1 MNTARR
7 LGFAACVLLLAASGD
22 MRARFVHAATSQP
35 AGVQPDTPAR
45 TIRIGVLRNGTYE
58 IVTVPLEEYVGR
70 VLAGE
75 AVPDSPA
82 ASLEA
87 LAVAVRTYTAANRNR
102 HASEGFDL
110 CDQTHCQVMRTSRPE
125 TDAAARA
132 TASQV
137 LTFRGAPAT
146 VFYSASCGGRSEK
159 PSNVWPGEKDVE
171 YLPIHEDDGCE
182 GFPMWTSELTDADLQ
197 RALVAGGFR
206 GRLRDVKVLARNG
219 SDRVAR
225 LALVGMQPDEI
236 TGQDLRMVVGR
247 TLGFQHIA
255 STAFQLERTR
265 RGSRF
270 TGHGSGHGVGMC
282 VIGSMKLAARG
293 ETSSAILARYFPGTQ
308 IGRYAAVAVPTS
320 TASVVAEPP
329 LVLPPSDPVP
339 PAPDVRAAPPV
350 SNPVPPVPSGAAGAG
365 DLTDASGLALGD
377 AVVVLPDAESSERSA
392 LTALVVRERQAMA
405 SALGVPPARVRVRFH
420 DTNESFERA
429 TGRAWFHFGALTGFE
444 INLAPLRVLRGNG
457 MLERTLRRQLVHV
470 MADSELPERPAWV
483 REGAAVHFA
492 DGDTVNASR
501 VVCPQDDE
509 LRRPVSIG
517 ALGDAWGRARVC
529 FERQLTS
536 GRDWRRV
543 R

>member
-1 MNTARR
+1 MNSGRR
-7 LGFAACVLLLAASGD
+7 AWVVACALLLAAS
-22 MRARFVHAATSQP
+22 AAPRTPSIQAAASQQGANP
-35 AGVQPDTPAR
+35 PDVTTQ
-45 TIRIGVLRNGTYE
+45 TIRIGVLRDGSYDV
-58 IVTVPLEEYVGR
+58 VTVPLEEYVGR

-87 LAVAVRTYTAANRNR
+87 LAIAVRTYTAANRSR

-110 CDQTHCQVMRTSRPE
+110 CDQTHCQVMRVARPE

-132 TASQV
+132 TAAQV

-159 PSNVWPGEKDVE
+159 PSNVWPGEKDQD
-171 YLPIHEDDGCE
+171 YLTIHDDDGCE
-182 GFPMWTSELTDADLQ
+182 GFPQWTSELTDADLQ
-197 RALVAGGFR
+197 RALTAAGFR
-206 GRLRDVKVLARNG
+206 GTLRDVTVIARNDSG
-219 SDRVAR
+219 RVAR
-225 LALVGMQPDEI
+225 LQLTGMQPDQI

-282 VIGSMKLAARG
+282 VIGSMKLAAKG
-293 ETSSAILARYFPGTQ
+293 ETAAAILARYYPGTE
-308 IGRYAAVAVPTS
+308 IGRYSAVAVPTS
-320 TASVVAEPP
+320 TAAVISEPP
-329 LVLPPSDPVP
+329 LVLPPPEPTAP
-339 PAPDVRAAPPV
+339 PPAAARVAPPAAAPDVAPG
-350 SNPVPPVPSGAAGAG
+350 PSAG
-365 DLTDASGLALGD
+365 DIADAVALALGD
-377 AVVVLPDAESSERSA
+377 AVVVLPNSEAGERNA
-392 LTALVVRERQAMA
+392 LTALVIRERQAMA
-405 SALGVPPARVRVRFH
+405 TALGVQPARVRVRFH

-429 TGRAWFHFGALTGFE
+429 TERSWFHFGALVGFE
-444 INLAPLRVLRGNG
+444 IQLAPLRVLRGNG

-470 MADSELPERPAWV
+470 MADSELPERPAWI
-483 REGAAVHFA
+483 RDGAAVHFA
-492 DGDTVNASR
+492 DGDSVAATR
-501 VVCPQDDE
+501 VICPQDDE

-517 ALGDAWGRARVC
+517 ALGDAWGRARAC
-529 FERQLTS
+529 FERQLTA

>member
-1 MNTARR
+1 MIGTRV
-7 LGFAACVLLLAASGD
+7 LFAASMIVLAASD
-22 MRARFVHAATSQP
+22 DPRTPSLHAASPQ
-35 AGVQPDTPAR
+35 AASVQPEVAAQ
-45 TIRIGVLRNGTYE
+45 TIRIGVLTNGSYDV
-58 IVTVPLEEYVGR
+58 VTAPLEDYVGR

-87 LAVAVRTYTAANRNR
+87 LAIAVRTYTAANRNR

-110 CDQTHCQVMRTSRPE
+110 CDQTHCQVMRTARPE
-125 TDAAARA
+125 TEAAARA

-159 PSNVWPGEKDVE
+159 PSNVWPGETDRE
-171 YLPIHEDDGCE
+171 YLTIHEDDGCE

-197 RALVAGGFR
+197 RALVAAGYR
-206 GRLRDVKVLARNG
+206 GRLRDVRVLARNDSG
-219 SDRVAR
+219 RVAR
-225 LALVGMQPDEI
+225 LALAGMQPDQI
-236 TGQDLRMVVGR
+236 TGQDLRMAVGR

-255 STAFQLERTR
+255 STAFQFERTR

-282 VIGSMKLAARG
+282 VIGSMKLAAKG
-293 ETSSAILARYFPGTQ
+293 ETASAILARYFPGTD
-308 IGRYAAVAVPTS
+308 IGRYSALPVPTS
-320 TASVVAEPP
+320 TAAIVSEPP
-329 LVLPPSDPVP
+329 LVLPPSE
-339 PAPDVRAAPPV
+339 PAASPLAAVRPTPPV
-350 SNPVPPVPSGAAGAG
+350 SVAASAPAIPGAG
-365 DLTDASGLALGD
+365 DPSDASALSLGD
-377 AVVVLPDAESSERSA
+377 AVVVLPDAEASERPA

-405 SALGVPPARVRVRFH
+405 AELAVSPARVRVRFH
-420 DTNESFERA
+420 ESNESFERA
-429 TGRAWFHFGALTGFE
+429 SGRSWFHFGVLVGFE
-444 INLAPLRVLRGNG
+444 IQLAPLRVLRGNG
-457 MLERTLRRQLVHV
+457 MLERTLRRQLVHL

-483 REGAAVHFA
+483 REGAAVYFA
-492 DGDTVNASR
+492 DGDTVNTAR
-501 VVCPQDDE
+501 VICPQDDE

-517 ALGDAWGRARVC
+517 ALGDAWGRARAC